1 MEPGHHF
8 DMAIKGLH
16 QTILKMGSLVE
27 DAVRKS
33 VIAFG
38 TDNCTLA
45 DQVISDD
52 AVIDALQIDLENSAM
67 RIIASEQP
75 VARGLRELVTVTRI
89 AANLERIGDHARH
102 IAKSVHSIPMEV
114 REIALPSVKLMSDVG
129 IGMMHDSLS
138 AFVEQNV
145 EAARQV
151 AERDDAIDAE
161 RRVLYGRLIT
171 MMKEN
176 PEWID
181 HGVSLMFLNRFLE
194 RLGDH
199 VTDVCQWVVFT
210 ESGEYV
216 ELNK

>member
-8 DMAIKGLH
+8 DMEIKGLH
-16 QTILKMGSLVE
+16 QMILRMGSLVE

-33 VIAFG
+33 VVAFG
-38 TDNCTLA
+38 TDDSALA
-45 DQVISDD
+45 DQVITDD
-52 AVIDALQIDLENSAM
+52 KVIDALQIDLENSAM
-67 RIIASEQP
+67 RLIASEQP
-75 VARGLRELVTVTRI
+75 VARGLRDLVTITRI

-102 IAKSVHSIPMEV
+102 IAKTVHKIPREV
-114 REIALPSVKLMSDVG
+114 REVALPSVRLMSDIG
-129 IGMMHDSLS
+129 ISMLHDSLS
-138 AFVEQNV
+138 AFVGHDV
-145 EAARQV
+145 GAAREV
-151 AERDDAIDAE
+151 AGRDDEIDAE
-161 RRVLYGRLIT
+161 RKVLYARLIAL
-171 MMKEN
+171 MKEN
-176 PEWID
+176 PDWID

>member
-8 DMAIKGLH
+8 DMEIKGLH
-16 QTILKMGSLVE
+16 QMTLRMGSLVE

-38 TDNCTLA
+38 TDNTVLA
-45 DQVISDD
+45 DQVIADD

-67 RIIASEQP
+67 RIMASEQP
-75 VARGLRELVTVTRI
+75 VARGLRGLVTVTRI
-89 AANLERIGDHARH
+89 AANLERIGDHARY
-102 IAKSVHSIPMEV
+102 IAKAVQKIPMEV
-114 REIALPSVKLMSDVG
+114 REIALPSVKLMSDIG
-129 IGMMHDSLS
+129 ISMIHDSLS
-138 AFVEQNV
+138 AYVEQNV

-151 AERDDAIDAE
+151 AARDDAIDAE

-181 HGVSLMFLNRFLE
+181 HGVSLMFLNGFLE

-199 VTDVCQWVVFT
+199 VTDVCQWVVFA